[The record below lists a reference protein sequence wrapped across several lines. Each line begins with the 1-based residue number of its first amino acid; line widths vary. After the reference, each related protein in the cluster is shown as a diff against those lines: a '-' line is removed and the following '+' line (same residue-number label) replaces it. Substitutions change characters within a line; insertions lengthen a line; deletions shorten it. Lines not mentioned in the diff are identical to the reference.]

1 MKHLLTFENYVF
13 EFFDFEKVFDID
25 EEVLSYVFSEMLEK
39 FPNIQIKLEEIDNKK
54 FQIDLLDESDK
65 NNLSEVFE
73 FLKKKNVYSQIQGH
87 FDVMDFKISEFEYKK
102 SENKIVFIVTQ
113 LLSQK

>member
-87 FDVMDFKISEFEYKK
+87 FDVMDF
-102 SENKIVFIVTQ
+102 IVTQ